1 MEIEKEVILLMSQG
15 DEKAYGI
22 MFRKFYPKVHRF
34 VSMLL
39 KNMDD
44 ADDVCQ
50 IIFEKIWR
58 KRQKFAEIK
67 DFDSYLFILAKYT
80 VINYISTKRV
90 IPIDIDSLPD
100 QCANIASPHEEIVA
114 KDTQLL
120 IDMIV
125 ENMPPQRQAIYRMSR
140 EQHLKNEEIAQQLGL
155 QKKTVENHLNL
166 ALKEIK
172 KALYLMILLQLHWV

>member
-50 IIFEKIWR
+50 IIF
-58 KRQKFAEIK
+58 AEIK

-90 IPIDIDSLPD
+90 IPIDIDFLPD
-100 QCANIASPHEEIVA
+100 QCANIASPHEEVVA

-125 ENMPPQRQAIYRMSR
+125 ENMPQQRQTIYRMSR

-172 KALYLMILLQLHWV
+172 KALHLMILLQLHWV

>member
-1 MEIEKEVILLMSQG
+1 MSQG

-22 MFRKFYPKVHRF
+22 MFRKFYAKVHRF
-34 VSMLL
+34 VFMLL
-39 KNMDD
+39 KSKDD

-67 DFDSYLFILAKYT
+67 DFDSYLFILTKYT

-100 QCANIASPHEEIVA
+100 QCANVASPHEEFVA

-125 ENMPPQRQAIYRMSR
+125 ENMPPPA
-140 EQHLKNEEIAQQLGL
+140 
-155 QKKTVENHLNL
+155 TNHLPYEPGAVFQERSDSQTVGVAEENRR
-166 ALKEIK
+166 ESS
-172 KALYLMILLQLHWV
+172 QPGS

>member
-1 MEIEKEVILLMSQG
+1 M
-15 DEKAYGI
+15 
-22 MFRKFYPKVHRF
+22 
-34 VSMLL
+34 
-39 KNMDD
+39 
-44 ADDVCQ
+44 
-50 IIFEKIWR
+50 
-58 KRQKFAEIK
+58 
-67 DFDSYLFILAKYT
+67 
-80 VINYISTKRV
+80 

-125 ENMPPQRQAIYRMSR
+125 ENMPPQRQTIYRMSR

-172 KALYLMILLQLHWV
+172 KTLYLMILLQLHWV

>member
-22 MFRKFYPKVHRF
+22 VFRKFYAKIHRF
-34 VSMLL
+34 VFMLL
-39 KNMDD
+39 KSKDD

-67 DFDSYLFILAKYT
+67 DFDSYLFILTKYT

-100 QCANIASPHEEIVA
+100 QCANVASPHEEFVA

-125 ENMPPQRQAIYRMSR
+125 ENMPPPA
-140 EQHLKNEEIAQQLGL
+140 
-155 QKKTVENHLNL
+155 TNHLPYEPGAVFQERRDSQTVGVAEENRR
-166 ALKEIK
+166 ESS
-172 KALYLMILLQLHWV
+172 QPGS

>member
-100 QCANIASPHEEIVA
+100 QCANIASPHEEI
-114 KDTQLL
+114 
-120 IDMIV
+120 
-125 ENMPPQRQAIYRMSR
+125 
-140 EQHLKNEEIAQQLGL
+140 AQQLGL

>member
-125 ENMPPQRQAIYRMSR
+125 ENMPPAATDHLPHESGATSQERRDSPTVGVAEENRR
-140 EQHLKNEEIAQQLGL
+140 ESS
-155 QKKTVENHLNL
+155 
-166 ALKEIK
+166 
-172 KALYLMILLQLHWV
+172 

>member
-1 MEIEKEVILLMSQG
+1 MMLTTFVRLSL
-15 DEKAYGI
+15 
-22 MFRKFYPKVHRF
+22 RKSGGSARN
-34 VSMLL
+34 S
-39 KNMDD
+39 
-44 ADDVCQ
+44 
-50 IIFEKIWR
+50 R
-58 KRQKFAEIK
+58 KSKTSIPTF
-67 DFDSYLFILAKYT
+67 FILAKYT

-125 ENMPPQRQAIYRMSR
+125 ENMPPQRQTIYRMSR